1 MEKTIQ
7 NNIPLCIWPSGLNYK
22 DINDIIISGI
32 DKDKLQSII
41 DENTY
46 TGPVATLKLNM
57 WKKI

>member
-1 MEKTIQ
+1 MSGVKMEQ
-7 NNIPLCIWPSGLNYK
+7 QYHNP